1 MHDSNRPTTP
11 TPASLPAFGA
21 LAGASVSCL
30 AGLLVWPLGLLG
42 GAAADA
48 PGPLAAAMAVSVCLV
63 MGLAALVLLAAS
75 FLGGPPAS
83 RRLVLTTLLCLT
95 PFALLAMLVVLQ
107 LSGR

>member
-75 FLGGPPAS
+75 FLGGPPA
-83 RRLVLTTLLCLT
+83 
-95 PFALLAMLVVLQ
+95 
-107 LSGR
+107 